1 MDTLDTVAFAR
12 HLIDIDSTT
21 GREQAV
27 GDWLAAW
34 DQLSANRPVA
44 TNPPDVDFNKYMIL
58 LVSSGIV
65 GGGLCLKGVGC
76 LASSNNGAQL
86 NDQTTVTITT
96 GR

>member
-1 MDTLDTVAFAR
+1 MRTLFVVIGVFVV
-12 HLIDIDSTT
+12 I
-21 GREQAV
+21 
-27 GDWLAAW
+27 
-34 DQLSANRPVA
+34 
-44 TNPPDVDFNKYMIL
+44 IL